1 MAKNVDDFFLELGNR
16 IIAHQLGF
24 VTVLEDDIACLEI
37 CKDNTL
43 NKIEHI
49 QANLHLGSSILDF
62 NFQDMTFIAR
72 PRPSIDDDLI
82 VRSKLIDRLVYVEI
96 QILILEHLN
105 EVTDVSITGYNL
117 CAVVMAIIEQPQSG
131 LIVPFGVNDLVNAL
145 R

>member
-72 PRPSIDDDLI
+72 PRPSIDDDFI
-82 VRSKLIDRLVYVEI
+82 IRHKLFDGLVNIEI
-96 QILILEHLN
+96 QILVLEHLY
-105 EVTDVSITGYNL
+105 EVTNVFVTGYNL
-117 CAVVMAIIEQPQSG
+117 SAIVAAIIEQP
-131 LIVPFGVNDLVNAL
+131 
-145 R
+145 